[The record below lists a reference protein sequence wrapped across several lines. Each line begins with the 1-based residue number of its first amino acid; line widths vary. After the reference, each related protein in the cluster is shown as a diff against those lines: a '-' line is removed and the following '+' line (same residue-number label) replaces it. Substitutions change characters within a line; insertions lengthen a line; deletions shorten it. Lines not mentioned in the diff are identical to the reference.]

1 MDSPGPALR
10 IVMGRPKA
18 RRAGLLSVF
27 SASLAM
33 VALFFP
39 IERSWMALPA
49 AAIAVGSLLVA
60 LVLLRFETPRN
71 MLVSAGQRALVFGSV
86 PHAVDVSRSE
96 RAQRLQAL
104 GSSRLLILGC
114 LGGDFPSLPQYFE
127 PAPGE
132 DVVAAFRKFVER
144 SVRDA
149 GHDPDRLTQSLLGAA
164 RLLIGDLSGADTVL
178 AQLPEALRT
187 RTRRL
192 PPVLIA
198 PAQVMI
204 AVLPLG
210 SLQPAPAASWVAGSD
225 EQARVRHWLNA
236 HRSRLVWNER
246 DAIYELARA
255 VSTESEPHAIG
266 R

>member
-1 MDSPGPALR
+1 MPRLPMESPGPALR

-18 RRAGLLSVF
+18 RRAGLLSVS
-27 SASLAM
+27 SASLAV

-49 AAIAVGSLLVA
+49 AAVALGSLVVA
-60 LVLLRFETPRN
+60 LLLLRFEKSRS
-71 MLVSAGQRALVFGSV
+71 MLVSDGHRPLLFRPAA
-86 PHAVDVSRSE
+86 PAVDGLRSD
-96 RAQRLQAL
+96 RAQRLEAL

-132 DVVAAFRKFVER
+132 DVIAAFRKFVEL
-144 SVRDA
+144 SVRD
-149 GHDPDRLTQSLLGAA
+149 GSHDADRLTQSLLGAA
-164 RLLIGDLSGADTVL
+164 RLLIGDLAGADTIL

-187 RTRRL
+187 PTRRL
-192 PPVLIA
+192 PPVVIA

-204 AVLPLG
+204 AALPLA
-210 SLQPAPAASWVAGSD
+210 SLQPAPASSWVAGSN
-225 EQARVRHWLNA
+225 EQARVRRWLDD

-246 DAIYELARA
+246 AAIYELTR
-255 VSTESEPHAIG
+255 
-266 R
+266 

>member
-1 MDSPGPALR
+1 MESLGPALQ

-18 RRAGLLSVF
+18 RRAGLAGLV
-27 SASLAM
+27 SAALA
-33 VALFFP
+33 VIALFFP

-49 AAIAVGSLLVA
+49 AAFALGSLVVA
-60 LVLLRFETPRN
+60 LLLLRFETPRS
-71 MLVSAGQRALVFGSV
+71 MLVSGHRSLPLRPALHAGNPLPA
-86 PHAVDVSRSE
+86 E
-96 RAQRLQAL
+96 RAQRLARL
-104 GSSRLLILGC
+104 GGSRLLILGC
-114 LGGDFPSLPQYFE
+114 LGGDFPSLPQYFD

-132 DVVAAFRKFVER
+132 DVVIAFRTFVER
-144 SVRDA
+144 CLRDA
-149 GHDPDRLTQSLLGAA
+149 TGDADRLTQSLLGAA

-204 AVLPLG
+204 AALPLG
-210 SLQPAPAASWVAGSD
+210 SLDLGPASAWVAGSS
-225 EQARVRHWLNA
+225 EQVRVRRWLDD

-246 DAIYELARA
+246 DANYELSRS
-255 VSTESEPHAIG
+255 V
-266 R
+266 